1 MPFHTNGTPRAKPRV
16 ARGTSMKYPPTP
28 IGAETL
34 WCARAVASV
43 GYPPVAESAV
53 ALTQGH
59 RNDLAAES
67 TFIHGQSPCLHTGV
81 P

>member
-1 MPFHTNGTPRAKPRV
+1 
-16 ARGTSMKYPPTP
+16 MKYPPTP

-34 WCARAVASV
+34 RCANARASA

-59 RNDLAAES
+59 RDDLAAES
-67 TFIHGQSPCLHTGV
+67 AFIHGQNPWSSA
-81 P
+81 

>member
-1 MPFHTNGTPRAKPRV
+1 MTKILIDNLSFIQWSPTGE

-34 WCARAVASV
+34 RCASARASA

-53 ALTQGH
+53 ALTRGH
-59 RNDLAAES
+59 RND
-67 TFIHGQSPCLHTGV
+67 
-81 P
+81 

>member
-1 MPFHTNGTPRAKPRV
+1 
-16 ARGTSMKYPPTP
+16 MKYPPTP

-34 WCARAVASV
+34 RCASARASA

-59 RNDLAAES
+59 KDDLAPES
-67 TFIHGQSPCLHTGV
+67 AFIVRRHRL
-81 P
+81 